1 MAAAILRKTKEK
13 IELFRKRFT
22 GLQNIYGTYDP
33 KTGRSWQVK
42 EPVSDQVV
50 LHHLQGRQPYGVYL
64 LKGSRTRA
72 VAVDFDDDNLDLVAE
87 FAARAEHY
95 QLKAYIE
102 RSKSKGYHAWI
113 FFDEKGADAAKARL
127 VAANI
132 LEELEAPDTEV
143 FPKQDSLNS
152 SHQFGNFINAPLF
165 GRLVPAGK
173 TVFLD
178 LKTYEPYP
186 DQWALLDSVEPV
198 SESALDDLI
207 AINQWRVIPDKAASQ
222 DSQQNNNPSAGFG
235 LPPCAQRM
243 ILNGVEQFQ
252 RVSCFRLAVHFKRLG
267 LPYDMAIAA
276 LKVWSLKNR
285 PKDGKRVITEPEILE
300 QTQYAYERNYRGY
313 GCKSAAISIH
323 CQPDCPVKANKHNQ
337 ADLHKG
343 PGGSQ

>member
-1 MAAAILRKTKEK
+1 MAVTTLRKTKDK
-13 IELFRKRFT
+13 IKLFRKRFT

-42 EPVSDQVV
+42 QPVTDRVI

-64 LKGSRTRA
+64 LKGSRIGA

-87 FAARAEHY
+87 FATKAEHY
-95 QLKAYIE
+95 QLKTYIE

-132 LEELEAPDTEV
+132 LEELEASDTEV

-152 SHQFGNFINAPLF
+152 SHRFGNFINAPLF
-165 GRLVPAGK
+165 GRLVPEGK

-178 LKTYEPYP
+178 LKTYVPYP

-198 SESALDDLI
+198 SESTLDDLI
-207 AINQWRVIPDKAASQ
+207 AINQWQAMPDVAASQ
-222 DSQQNNNPSAGFG
+222 DLQQNKKPTTGFG
-235 LPPCAQRM
+235 LPPCAQKM
-243 ILNGVEQFQ
+243 VLNGVEQFQ
-252 RVSCFRLAVHFKRLG
+252 RVSCFRLAVHLKRLG

-276 LKVWSLKNR
+276 LKVWALKNR
-285 PKDGKRVITEPEILE
+285 PRNGNRVITELEILE

-313 GCKSAAISIH
+313 GCESAAISTF
-323 CQPDCPVKANKHNQ
+323 CQPGCPVKANRQNKAGLNKAQ
-337 ADLHKG
+337 
-343 PGGSQ
+343 GGHQ